1 MTIDK
6 YTKAVLT
13 IIAVALL
20 GLLFKDV
27 PVVSTAQAAFDRG
40 EEVIKVQI
48 VSIDES
54 PSLRWEAIKV
64 ETQ

>member
-13 IIAVALL
+13 IIAVALV

-27 PVVSTAQAAFDRG
+27 PVVSTARAQSSETID
-40 EEVIKVQI
+40 VNI
-48 VSIDES
+48 VGINGYSYS
-54 PSLRWEAIKV
+54 VAGGTLQVRV
-64 ETQ
+64 GN